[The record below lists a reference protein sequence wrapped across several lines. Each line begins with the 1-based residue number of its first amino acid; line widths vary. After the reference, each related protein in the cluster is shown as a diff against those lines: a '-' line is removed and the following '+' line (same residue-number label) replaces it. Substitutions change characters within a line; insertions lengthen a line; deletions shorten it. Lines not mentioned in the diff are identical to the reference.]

1 MKYIVKS
8 PLASKT
14 MDFPKNKSYIF
25 AAERLTYIIMEQKKI
40 EHITLHLIVF
50 GTIVII
56 GVLARQTLLHDGWD
70 EFSSYLIFMVCSI
83 VIGAI
88 YLNLQ
93 MVFRQLLS
101 PTIEKCFMRFEC
113 YRNKVIV
120 VEAPVVHSELAE
132 STQNSELIISEPEP
146 EIEIETTSDTTEEVS
161 NPSCSELNEDVAELP
176 KEEATPSTINNI
188 PIEESNQPTE
198 YEIFRANAMAEK
210 ERTSQEKLDKV
221 LAYTKRNLV
230 LYLSETD
237 LNRLCGYI
245 TEYYLSDSLPKV
257 EQIKVDAQLKTID
270 IMHFGW
276 NIGKAFGKPRLQT
289 ATFIKRVFAHT
300 LRNSEISTIERK
312 MSHTESECKIKL
324 DRKILAK

>member
-1 MKYIVKS
+1 
-8 PLASKT
+8 
-14 MDFPKNKSYIF
+14 
-25 AAERLTYIIMEQKKI
+25 MEQKKI
-40 EHITLHLIVF
+40 ENITLHLIVF
-50 GTIVII
+50 STIAVIGI
-56 GVLARQTLLHDGWD
+56 LARQTVLHYGWD
-70 EFSSYLIFMVCSI
+70 EFSSNLILVVCSI
-83 VIGAI
+83 VLGAI

-101 PTIEKCFMRFEC
+101 PTIERCFMRFEC
-113 YRNKVIV
+113 YRNKAVV
-120 VEAPVVHSELAE
+120 VEALVEHSKLAE
-132 STQNSELIISEPEP
+132 SSIISESIISEP
-146 EIEIETTSDTTEEVS
+146 EIEIEIKSDTTEDVS
-161 NPSCSELNEDVAELP
+161 NPSCSELNEDVTELP
-176 KEEATPSTINNI
+176 KEEATPSTTNNTS
-188 PIEESNQPTE
+188 IEESNQPSE

-210 ERTSQEKLDKV
+210 ERASQEKLDKV
-221 LAYTKRNLV
+221 LSYTKNNLV

-300 LRNSEISTIERK
+300 FRDSEISTIERK

>member
-1 MKYIVKS
+1 
-8 PLASKT
+8 
-14 MDFPKNKSYIF
+14 
-25 AAERLTYIIMEQKKI
+25 MEQKKI

-50 GTIVII
+50 GTIAII
-56 GVLARQTLLHDGWD
+56 GVLARQTVLHYGWD
-70 EFSSYLIFMVCSI
+70 EFSSYLILVVCSI

-93 MVFRQLLS
+93 MVFGQILS

-113 YRNKVIV
+113 YRNKAIA
-120 VEAPVVHSELAE
+120 VESPVVHPKLAE
-132 STQNSELIISEPEP
+132 NSIISESIISESEP
-146 EIEIETTSDTTEEVS
+146 EIETTSDTTEEVS

-176 KEEATPSTINNI
+176 KKEATPSTINDMS
-188 PIEESNQPTE
+188 IEKFNQPTE

-210 ERTSQEKLDKV
+210 ERTSQKKLDKV
-221 LAYTKRNLV
+221 LSYTKQSLV

-245 TEYYLSDSLPKV
+245 TEYYFSDSIPKV

-300 LRNSEISTIERK
+300 LRASEISNIE
-312 MSHTESECKIKL
+312 S
-324 DRKILAK
+324 

>member
-1 MKYIVKS
+1 
-8 PLASKT
+8 
-14 MDFPKNKSYIF
+14 
-25 AAERLTYIIMEQKKI
+25 MEQRKI

-50 GTIVII
+50 GTIAII
-56 GVLARQTLLHDGWD
+56 GVLARQTVLHYGWD
-70 EFSSYLIFMVCSI
+70 EFSSYLILVVCSI
-83 VIGAI
+83 IMGAI

-93 MVFRQLLS
+93 MVFSQILS

-113 YRNKVIV
+113 YRNKAVV
-120 VEAPVVHSELAE
+120 VEVPAVNSELAE
-132 STQNSELIISEPEP
+132 SAINSEPIISEPEP
-146 EIEIETTSDTTEEVS
+146 EIEIETTSDITEGVS
-161 NPSCSELNEDVAELP
+161 NPSCSELNEDVTELP
-176 KEEATPSTINNI
+176 KEEATPSTINDI
-188 PIEESNQPTE
+188 SMQESNQPTE

-221 LAYTKRNLV
+221 LTYTKQNLI

-300 LRNSEISTIERK
+300 LRDSEISTIERK
-312 MSHTESECKIKL
+312 MSHLSLIH
-324 DRKILAK
+324 I

>member
-1 MKYIVKS
+1 MK
-8 PLASKT
+8 
-14 MDFPKNKSYIF
+14 
-25 AAERLTYIIMEQKKI
+25 QKKI
-40 EHITLHLIVF
+40 EHITLNLIVF
-50 GTIVII
+50 GTIAII
-56 GVLARQTLLHDGWD
+56 GVLARQTVLHYGWD
-70 EFSSYLIFMVCSI
+70 EFSSYLIFVVCSI
-83 VIGAI
+83 VMGAI

-113 YRNKVIV
+113 YRNKAIAI
-120 VEAPVVHSELAE
+120 EAPVAHTELAE
-132 STQNSELIISEPEP
+132 STINSEPVISEPK
-146 EIEIETTSDTTEEVS
+146 IEIETTSDITEEIS
-161 NPSCSELNEDVAELP
+161 NPSCSEFNEDVTGLP

-210 ERTSQEKLDKV
+210 ERASQEKLDKV
-221 LAYTKRNLV
+221 LAYTKQNLV

-245 TEYYLSDSLPKV
+245 TEYYLSDTMSKV
-257 EQIKVDAQLKTID
+257 EQIKVDTQLKTID

-300 LRNSEISTIERK
+300 LRDSEISTIERK
-312 MSHTESECKIKL
+312 MSHTESECIIKL
-324 DRKILAK
+324 DRKIA

>member
-1 MKYIVKS
+1 
-8 PLASKT
+8 
-14 MDFPKNKSYIF
+14 
-25 AAERLTYIIMEQKKI
+25 MEQKKI

-56 GVLARQTLLHDGWD
+56 GVLARQTALHYGWD
-70 EFSSYLIFMVCSI
+70 EFSSYLILVVCSI

-93 MVFRQLLS
+93 MVFSQLLS

-113 YRNKVIV
+113 YRNKAVVI
-120 VEAPVVHSELAE
+120 EAPVTHPELVENTIISEP
-132 STQNSELIISEPEP
+132 IISEPEP
-146 EIEIETTSDTTEEVS
+146 KIEIETTSDTTEEVS
-161 NPSCSELNEDVAELP
+161 TPSCLELNEDVAELP

-188 PIEESNQPTE
+188 SMQESNQPTE

-210 ERTSQEKLDKV
+210 ERASQEKLDKV
-221 LAYTKRNLV
+221 LTYTKQNLV
-230 LYLSETD
+230 LYISETD

-245 TEYYLSDSLPKV
+245 TEYYLSNSLPKV
-257 EQIKVDAQLKTID
+257 EQIKVDTQLKAID

-300 LRNSEISTIERK
+300 LRDSEISTIERK
-312 MSHTESECKIKL
+312 MSHTESECRIKL
-324 DRKILAK
+324 DRIIA

>member
-1 MKYIVKS
+1 
-8 PLASKT
+8 
-14 MDFPKNKSYIF
+14 MD
-25 AAERLTYIIMEQKKI
+25 QKKI
-40 EHITLHLIVF
+40 EQITLHLIVF
-50 GTIVII
+50 GTIIII
-56 GVLARQTLLHDGWD
+56 GVLARQTVLHYGWD
-70 EFSSYLIFMVCSI
+70 EFSSYLILIVCSI

-93 MVFRQLLS
+93 MAFRQLLS
-101 PTIEKCFMRFEC
+101 PTIERCILRFEG
-113 YRNKVIV
+113 YRNKAVV
-120 VEAPVVHSELAE
+120 VEALVKHSKLAE
-132 STQNSELIISEPEP
+132 STIISKSIISEPK
-146 EIEIETTSDTTEEVS
+146 IEIKSDTTEEVS
-161 NPSCSELNEDVAELP
+161 IPSCSELNEDVTELP

-188 PIEESNQPTE
+188 PIAESNQPSE

-210 ERTSQEKLDKV
+210 ERASQEKLDKV
-221 LAYTKRNLV
+221 LAYTKQNLV

-245 TEYYLSDSLPKV
+245 TEYYLSDTMPKV

-300 LRNSEISTIERK
+300 LSDSEISTIERK
-312 MSHTESECKIKL
+312 MSHTESVCKIKL
-324 DRKILAK
+324 DRRIA

>member
-1 MKYIVKS
+1 
-8 PLASKT
+8 
-14 MDFPKNKSYIF
+14 
-25 AAERLTYIIMEQKKI
+25 MEQKKI
-40 EHITLHLIVF
+40 ENITLHLIVF
-50 GTIVII
+50 STIAVIGI
-56 GVLARQTLLHDGWD
+56 LARQTVLHYGWD
-70 EFSSYLIFMVCSI
+70 EFSSNLILVVSSI
-83 VIGAI
+83 VLGAI

-101 PTIEKCFMRFEC
+101 PTIERCFMRFEC
-113 YRNKVIV
+113 YRNKAVV
-120 VEAPVVHSELAE
+120 VEALVEHSKLAE
-132 STQNSELIISEPEP
+132 SSIISESIISEP
-146 EIEIETTSDTTEEVS
+146 EIEIEIKSDTTEEVS
-161 NPSCSELNEDVAELP
+161 NPSCSELNEDVTELP
-176 KEEATPSTINNI
+176 KEEATPSTTNNTS
-188 PIEESNQPTE
+188 IEESNQPSE

-210 ERTSQEKLDKV
+210 ERASQEKLDKV
-221 LAYTKRNLV
+221 LSYTKNNLV

-300 LRNSEISTIERK
+300 FRDSEISTIERK